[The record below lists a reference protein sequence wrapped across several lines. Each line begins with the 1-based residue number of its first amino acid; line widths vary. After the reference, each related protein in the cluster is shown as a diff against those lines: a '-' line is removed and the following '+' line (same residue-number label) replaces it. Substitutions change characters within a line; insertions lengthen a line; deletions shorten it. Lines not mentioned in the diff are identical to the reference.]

1 MKNLWTRLIKPFSV
15 LAPMEEV
22 TDAVFR
28 QLILECSRP
37 DVFFTEFVNVDAL
50 NSPGR
55 EEAMLRL
62 KYQKQEHPIVA
73 QIWGTNPENFEKATR
88 DIKKLGFDGID
99 INMGC
104 PQKKVVKLGA
114 GAALINN
121 HQLVS
126 QIIAATKRGAG
137 ALPVSVKTRIGY
149 KSIGTKEWISYLL
162 HQNLDALTV
171 HARTQKEMSKV
182 PAYHDQFKTVISLRD
197 KISPST
203 IIIGNGDIENYHDGI
218 KLSKKYNLDGFMI
231 GRGIFKDVY
240 CFKNYSLSEGIPE
253 SKGYRKGMSST
264 RDYACSDNI
273 VRGNPR
279 TKDCQV
285 SSIQNSSHEYI
296 RTIKD
301 KLQLAL
307 RHIELFQKTWG
318 DKKNYQIL
326 KKYMKIYING
336 FRGASLLRSK
346 LMQADNIGEMKRTIE
361 KY

>member
-1 MKNLWTRLIKPFSV
+1 MKTIGIVYCIREKRRSTSSMKNLWTKLNKPFSV

-22 TDAVFR
+22 TDAAFR
-28 QLILECSRP
+28 QLILGCAPP

-73 QIWGTNPENFEKATR
+73 QIWGINPENFEKAAR

-171 HARTQKEMSKV
+171 HARTQKEMSKA
-182 PAYHDQFKTVISLRD
+182 PAHYDEFKKIVSLRD
-197 KISPST
+197 EISPST
-203 IIIGNGDIENYHDGI
+203 IIIGNGDIKNYQDGI
-218 KLSKKYNLDGFMI
+218 KLSKKYKLDGFMV
-231 GRGIFKDVY
+231 GRGIFKDIY
-240 CFKNYSLSEGIPE
+240 CFASGD
-253 SKGYRKGMSST
+253 T
-264 RDYACSDNI
+264 

-279 TKDCQV
+279 TKDRQV

-301 KLQLAL
+301 KLELAL
-307 RHIELFQKTWG
+307 RHIDIFEKTWG
-318 DKKNYQIL
+318 DKKNPQVS